1 VVVVSQQS
9 SVTRLNDLLSQF
21 VKLSDDADVTGSEH
35 DVNVVNER
43 LNELNNRLSARR
55 SLVNVSQRSVVV
67 RVLVNL

>member
-43 LNELNNRLSARR
+43 LNELNDRLSARR
-55 SLVNVSQRSVVV
+55 SLINVSLPSLVARA
-67 RVLVNL
+67 LVNL